1 MAIAKFPVDW
11 WHERWNKYWVSVSL
25 SSIEKLEVPAG
36 HGTYLGTCLRCGRI
50 IRFTH
55 LVYYNDRTQG
65 SNVFWICSYCASLW
79 CEDTKSLPELSE
91 EESAWLSLTG

>member
-1 MAIAKFPVDW
+1 MAITKSFVDW
-11 WHERWNKYWVSVSL
+11 WHERWNKYWVSVFL
-25 SSIEKLEVPAG
+25 SSIEKLEVPAS
-36 HGTYLGTCLRCGRI
+36 HGNCLRCGRI
-50 IRFTH
+50 ISCTH
-55 LVYYNDRTQG
+55 LVYYNNR